1 MFWYREFQVEVDA
14 SDALICLGWL
24 SVSAPASLVAYE
36 WVVSRWENK
45 NKLFLWINFS
55 SNCQAKVKIFKDHFT
70 SYRIIELETLGAL
83 KTIIQPLNL
92 LDFTLPEIIF
102 INRKPLWSYAYHVY
116 RLSPR
121 LEPFLCQVRFF

>member
-1 MFWYREFQVEVDA
+1 MEDDA

-24 SVSAPASLVAYE
+24 SVSAPASLVSYE
-36 WVVSRWENK
+36 WVV
-45 NKLFLWINFS
+45 WINFS

-83 KTIIQPLNL
+83 KTLIQLLNL

-116 RLSPR
+116 QLSPR